1 MHDCSSLGPF
11 CAVAITI
18 GVSAGGRLL
27 GCCCNEACL
36 LHWFLLVWIK
46 SSEECPAGPRR
57 KGRKSKLCP
66 SGKIQSLSFQMSE
79 ARVLDTEGKLVGSF
93 SSDSCNPN
101 RKNGRKVGTLSLGQ
115 LENFQGKC
123 CVPRTLHK
131 DPAFRDREKP
141 ILVASSQLHPQSMI
155 VLRWQFPKD
164 AFGRRR
170 CRGGAPHECSQQP
183 SRGLST

>member
-1 MHDCSSLGPF
+1 LGAHNFFNHCLLPTNKTQCRQVASSAGELRKHDRRRKTGPTITRGDGPIFLKVMHDCSSLGPF

-46 SSEECPAGPRR
+46 LSEECPAGPRR

-79 ARVLDTEGKLVGSF
+79 ARVLDTEGKLAGSF
-93 SSDSCNPN
+93 SSDS
-101 RKNGRKVGTLSLGQ
+101 
-115 LENFQGKC
+115 
-123 CVPRTLHK
+123 
-131 DPAFRDREKP
+131 
-141 ILVASSQLHPQSMI
+141 
-155 VLRWQFPKD
+155 
-164 AFGRRR
+164 
-170 CRGGAPHECSQQP
+170 
-183 SRGLST
+183 